1 MRTPTTTR
9 DMVPESLR
17 EAFDAETAGSGG
29 TITSGP
35 GSAMVNSPE
44 MRRRANALV
53 NYLRDESTLDK
64 RIQELAMVVTAR
76 ANDCQYIWNAHAAGA
91 RRQGIPDAFVDALR
105 DGQPLPDL
113 AADEQAVVN
122 LGQEFFRTR
131 QVSQETFQAAFD
143 QFGAQGLTELCTLF
157 GYYALLSF
165 NANTFMIDLP
175 EERTEAVLPI

>member
-9 DMVPESLR
+9 DMVPENLR

-44 MRRRANALV
+44 MRRRANSLV

-64 RIQELAMVVTAR
+64 RIQELAMIVTAR

-91 RRQGIPDAFVDALR
+91 RLQGISDAFVDALR
-105 DGQPLPDL
+105 DGQPLPAM
-113 AADEQAVVN
+113 AADEQAVIN
-122 LGQEFFRTR
+122 LGQEFFSTR
-131 QVSQETFQAAFD
+131 KVSQETFQAAFD

-175 EERTEAVLPI
+175 NERAEAVLPI

>member
-9 DMVPESLR
+9 EMVQENLR
-17 EAFDAETAGSGG
+17 EAFDHETANTGG

-35 GSAMVNSPE
+35 GSAMINSPE
-44 MRRRANALV
+44 MRRRANNLV
-53 NYLRDESTLDK
+53 NYLRDDSTLPK

-76 ANDCQYIWNAHAAGA
+76 AHDCQFIWNAHAAGA

-105 DGQPLPDL
+105 DGQPLPEL

-122 LGQEFFRTR
+122 LGHEYFQTKK
-131 QVSQETFQAAFD
+131 VSQETFQAAFD
-143 QFGAQGLTELCTLF
+143 HFGAQGLTELCTLF
-157 GYYALLSF
+157 GYYALLAF
-165 NANTFMIDLP
+165 NANTFLIDLP

>member
-1 MRTPTTTR
+1 M
-9 DMVPESLR
+9 
-17 EAFDAETAGSGG
+17 
-29 TITSGP
+29 
-35 GSAMVNSPE
+35 
-44 MRRRANALV
+44 
-53 NYLRDESTLDK
+53 
-64 RIQELAMVVTAR
+64 
-76 ANDCQYIWNAHAAGA
+76 
-91 RRQGIPDAFVDALR
+91 
-105 DGQPLPDL
+105 PDL

>member
-1 MRTPTTTR
+1 MPRRP
-9 DMVPESLR
+9 
-17 EAFDAETAGSGG
+17 ASGG